1 MKALE
6 HICEMDPRY
15 ASVLSDVKPVKSNI
29 VSLQITVS
37 WGKEQHYELLSSL
50 VLPEYVPEKIRN
62 QIDIA
67 LNTAMYAWFTWELW
81 DVAAHKAVDC
91 YELGLREALAP
102 HLEAR
107 NDKIARRKRAEG
119 KSLKP
124 SDSLIKMGDLI
135 GMAKARGLLT
145 DDEYN
150 RSEGLR
156 GLRNNFSHAYS
167 SLLGNW
173 ALDILRECAELIVN
187 IHSRPIGT
195 GAAASVSDNESQS

>member
-15 ASVLSDVKPVKSNI
+15 ASMLSDVKPVKSNI

-135 GMAKARGLLT
+135 GMAKARGLHT
-145 DDEYN
+145 DRRKPQD
-150 RSEGLR
+150 
-156 GLRNNFSHAYS
+156 H
-167 SLLGNW
+167 
-173 ALDILRECAELIVN
+173 
-187 IHSRPIGT
+187 
-195 GAAASVSDNESQS
+195 